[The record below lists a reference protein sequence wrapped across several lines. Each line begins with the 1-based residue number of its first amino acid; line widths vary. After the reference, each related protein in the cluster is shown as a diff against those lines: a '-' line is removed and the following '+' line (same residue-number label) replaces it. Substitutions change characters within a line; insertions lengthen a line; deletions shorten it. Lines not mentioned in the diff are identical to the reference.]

1 MNIPFLNLVAA
12 HDPLS
17 AELNEAAARVIASG
31 WYIHGNECRAFEED
45 WARFLDAKH
54 AVGVS
59 NGLDALILSLKA
71 LGVGEG
77 AEVIVPSNTYVATAL
92 AVTHVGARPVF
103 VEPCLDTYNIDPRRI
118 EAAINERTRAIM
130 PVHLYG
136 QAAEMTE
143 IMAIAARHGLFV
155 VEDNAQAQGATH
167 KGQKTGTFGH
177 CNGTSFYPG
186 KNLGALGDAGAV
198 STNDPDLARK
208 VRVLGNYGS
217 QKKYFNEVIGY
228 NNRLDEMQAALLR
241 VKLPHLND
249 WTAQRQAIASAYLE
263 GLSGVGDLVLP
274 ATHAD
279 SSHVYHLFVIRTK
292 RRDELAEHLK
302 QEGIGTLVHYP
313 IPPHLQACYADLGFK
328 RGDFPLAEE
337 IADTALSLPIW
348 PGMEREQ
355 TDEVIQAMVRFFNS

>member
-1 MNIPFLNLVAA
+1 MNVPFLNLDALHA
-12 HDPLS
+12 PHAPL
-17 AELNEAAARVIASG
+17 LHEAAARVINSG
-31 WYIHGNECRAFEED
+31 WFIHGNECQAFENE
-45 WARFLDAKH
+45 WARFLQTKY

-59 NGLDALILSLKA
+59 NGLDALTLSLKA
-71 LGVGEG
+71 LGIGIG
-77 AEVIVPSNTYVATAL
+77 DEVIVPSNTYVATAL
-92 AVTHVGARPVF
+92 AVSHVGAKPIF
-103 VEPCLDTYNIDPRRI
+103 VEPRMDTYNIDPSRI
-118 EAAINERTRAIM
+118 GAVVSSRTKAIM

-136 QAAEMTE
+136 QAAEMSE
-143 IMAIAARHGLFV
+143 IMRIASRLGLFV
-155 VEDNAQAQGATH
+155 VEDNAQAQGGTH
-167 KGQKTGTFGH
+167 MGQKTGTFGH

-198 STNDPDLARK
+198 STNDEELARK

-217 QKKYFNEVIGY
+217 QKKYYNEVIGY
-228 NNRLDEMQAALLR
+228 NNRLDEMQAAFLR

-249 WTAQRQAIASAYLE
+249 WTAQRQAIAADYLD
-263 GLSGVGDLVLP
+263 GLKGVGDLVLP
-274 ATHAD
+274 ATHSD

-302 QEGIGTLVHYP
+302 QKGIGTLVHYP

-328 RGDFPLAEE
+328 RGDFPFAEE

>member
-167 KGQKTGTFGH
+167 KDQKTGTFGH